1 MPIKVNRNIAITD
14 SLEGKVNGG
23 AISGNATFNGLCYN
37 RTYNINP
44 LTSNN
49 LTYALNTDNGNY
61 FTGELTTGHPGI
73 KFSATYTANTSG
85 SSLIP
90 LPGNVGVGDRIILLC
105 SSSTVTGIFAVD
117 IQNVQ
122 YGLVFNK
129 NSSLGLAAATHIDT
143 YRKLLVA
150 NHSIGDIFILMIVKN
165 HDASTGG
172 FSITSATGTTGM
184 PDALTVNASST
195 LNIELAFGRINQTG
209 FTPTAPT
216 GMTMVGWFAS
226 STHTFMAAYK
236 NNTRNASF
244 DPPAFGGTGSA
255 AWEARSTS
263 IIGPY
268 SITSTNPFI
277 SVSGSG
283 SCVFDFTY
291 INGTPLW
298 DNNIL
303 WPNDTGPTITGSGL
317 IFFQKALN
325 NNWLAVHYPR

>member
-23 AISGNATFNGLCYN
+23 TINGNATFNGLYYN
-37 RTYNINP
+37 RTFNVTP
-44 LTSNN
+44 SST
-49 LTYALNTDNGNY
+49 LTYRLNTNEGNY
-61 FTGELTTGHPGI
+61 FTGEITTGHPGI
-73 KFSATYTANTSG
+73 KFSATYNANASG
-85 SSLIP
+85 SSLIA
-90 LPGNVGVGDRIILLC
+90 LPGNIGIGDRIILLC
-105 SSSTVTGIFAVD
+105 SSSTVTGVSAVD
-117 IQNVQ
+117 IQDVQ

-129 NSSLGLAAATHIDT
+129 NSSLGLASGTNIDT

-150 NHSIGDIFILMIVKN
+150 NHSSGDIFILMIVKN
-165 HDASTGG
+165 HDPSAGG

-184 PDALTVNASST
+184 PDALTINASST

-236 NNTRNASF
+236 NNTRNSSF

-255 AWEARSTS
+255 TWEARSTS

-268 SITSTNPFI
+268 SYTSSNPII
-277 SVSGSG
+277 SIFGAG
-283 SCVFDFTY
+283 SCIFDFTY
-291 INGTPLW
+291 INGTPIW
-298 DNNIL
+298 DSDIL
-303 WPNDTGPTITGSGL
+303 WPNNTGPTITGPGL